1 MLSNKEFEKNLE
13 LYESITRSRKRGMFL
28 FFFIALV
35 CVIVATV
42 MLILRNIYGLM
53 ALFFGLVFLGFGL
66 FRYINY
72 FHFDKKY
79 TLYKEIFEDMKTK
92 NIRKEFQK
100 RDLNLNILEYEI
112 SPYIYL
118 SIKMIDNDLCYKEF
132 KIYKNKTYISFGVS
146 KKMLETDT
154 VTFRKYLKNKYGK
167 QKYLFKNN
175 ITREEFYNLIVENNK
190 ENEEYNNLR
199 TNRQTKNC
207 EILFIFCV
215 ILFKK

>member
-100 RDLNLNILEYEI
+100 RYALEA
-112 SPYIYL
+112 
-118 SIKMIDNDLCYKEF
+118 
-132 KIYKNKTYISFGVS
+132 
-146 KKMLETDT
+146 
-154 VTFRKYLKNKYGK
+154 
-167 QKYLFKNN
+167 
-175 ITREEFYNLIVENNK
+175 
-190 ENEEYNNLR
+190 
-199 TNRQTKNC
+199 
-207 EILFIFCV
+207 
-215 ILFKK
+215 